1 MTSYFEQRMA
11 EVKTSQSRAKR
22 RVEPSRKKYIQTET
36 TRHGKRVYY
45 FRKDG
50 RRIRLPDPDAAGHA
64 AFNLAY
70 DAASRG
76 EAIPVVSTQRP
87 LPMFSLEMGR
97 PGFVYFLAMGDK
109 VKIGFSTNVGK
120 RLKAIQTACPLPAE
134 IVKIIPGSE
143 QTERYFHAHFAA
155 NRINGEWFA
164 MDGHLSTFLS
174 YPYSPGARSDRR

>member
-1 MTSYFEQRMA
+1 MSSYFEQRLA
-11 EVKTSQSRAKR
+11 EVKSAPAVNLKR
-22 RVEPSRKKYIQTET
+22 RIDPSRKKYIQTET
-36 TRHGKRVYY
+36 TRHGKRVLY

-50 RRIRLPDPDAAGHA
+50 RRIRLPDPKIAGAA

-70 DAASRG
+70 DAAARG
-76 EAIPVVSTQRP
+76 EALPIAATPKP
-87 LPMFSLEMGR
+87 LPMFSLEIGR
-97 PGFVYFLAMGDK
+97 PGFVYFLRMGDK

-134 IVKIIPGSE
+134 VVKIIPGSE

-164 MDGHLSTFLS
+164 LDSHLAAFLS
-174 YPYSPGARSDRR
+174 YPAPVD